1 MGVRFTQARFAITQR
16 LDLGAAEDETR
27 LPRLEEVVIV
37 TGARVPR
44 DRNFFHDDIGK
55 IRIDLGLYN
64 NLDCRSS
71 KVLAEVVELVDAL
84 ASGASGRKPVGVRVP
99 PSACGKRR
107 RGAACCA
114 PTVFQTRVQFDQY
127 RGNAGSTFTAHA
139 SIPPR
144 RLRTFEKPAALRI
157 SSALSE
163 RAPWWQCVTISW

>member
-1 MGVRFTQARFAITQR
+1 MIRRPPRSTLFPYTTLFRSPTSPGDGSHVAPAGCGLWRLCPPGQR
-16 LDLGAAEDETR
+16 KIETDFRAVKPRVDLR
-27 LPRLEEVVIV
+27 LYR
-37 TGARVPR
+37 
-44 DRNFFHDDIGK
+44 
-55 IRIDLGLYN
+55 GLH
-64 NLDCRSS
+64 SPFPA
-71 KVLAEVVELVDAL
+71 VAEVVELVDAL

-127 RGNAGSTFTAHA
+127 RGNAVSTFTAHA

-144 RLRTFEKPAALRI
+144 KLRTFEKPAALRI

>member
-16 LDLGAAEDETR
+16 LDLGATEDETR

-99 PSACGKRR
+99 PSALSIAVPPDPLPAHTHRSLP
-107 RGAACCA
+107 RGSA
-114 PTVFQTRVQFDQY
+114 RS
-127 RGNAGSTFTAHA
+127 R
-139 SIPPR
+139 IPP
-144 RLRTFEKPAALRI
+144 L
-157 SSALSE
+157 
-163 RAPWWQCVTISW
+163 

>member
-99 PSACGKRR
+99 PSASVPRNLR
-107 RGAACCA
+107 VDLPR
-114 PTVFQTRVQFDQY
+114 PRVNTTRQTPHV
-127 RGNAGSTFTAHA
+127 GESG
-139 SIPPR
+139 P
-144 RLRTFEKPAALRI
+144 FEKFACL
-157 SSALSE
+157 E
-163 RAPWWQCVTISW
+163 